1 MVTKDNGWEVI
12 SEQPLL
18 VRREYSFGPGDA
30 NATAVEIEDGKLL
43 LVSPPIGIEGAYDEL
58 REHGEV
64 VAISQLNGAH
74 YMGIEEA
81 RAAFP
86 FARVFASDAAS
97 VRIRKKAQDPGD
109 IESLDQF
116 REVVGD
122 RLEIVEVPGHKIGD
136 VILRA
141 RTDKGTAWWTGDIV
155 ANMPPVKS
163 LLLRLANKWTDSGPG
178 FKVNRLFLKF
188 FAQDKLA
195 IRDFL
200 IEELAAH
207 PMDVFI
213 PAHGDPILR
222 EGLASELTEML
233 RAAVKG

>member
-1 MVTKDNGWEVI
+1 MATKENGWEVI

-18 VRREYSFGPGDA
+18 LRREYSFGPGDA
-30 NATAVEIEDGKLL
+30 NATAVEIDDGKLL

-64 VAISQLNGAH
+64 IAISQLNGAH

-86 FARVFASDAAS
+86 FARVFASDTAGA
-97 VRIRKKAQDPGD
+97 RITKKAQDPGD

-116 REVVGD
+116 RELVGD

-136 VILRA
+136 IVLRA
-141 RTDKGTAWWTGDIV
+141 RTDKGTAWWAGEV
-155 ANMPPVKS
+155 VGNMPPAES
-163 LLLRLANKWTDSGPG
+163 FLFRLANKWTDSGPG

-188 FAQDKLA
+188 FAQDKVA
-195 IRDFL
+195 IRNFFV
-200 IEELAAH
+200 EQLASHA
-207 PMDVFI
+207 MDVFI
-213 PAHGDPILR
+213 PAHGEPILR
-222 EGLASELTEML
+222 EGLATELSEMFRT
-233 RAAVKG
+233 AVKA